1 MPGFLARRAAQGILV
16 LVGVAAIVFV
26 LARLTGDPVQLLLPD
41 RATPAEVAA
50 MRDRLGL
57 NDPLPLQFVRFVE
70 SAVHGDFGNSIR
82 FRQPALDLVLGRLP
96 ATALLAG
103 LSLLL
108 ALLLSVP
115 MGIVAAV
122 NRGGLIDRALMS
134 VSLLGYAV
142 PTFWLGIM
150 LILIFSVE
158 LRLFPPSGFG
168 SPSQLVLPVSTLGVY
183 EAALLAR
190 LLRRGIVDA
199 FAQPYIQTAHAKGL
213 TPIRILIVHTLRNAA
228 IPVVTVFGLQLGSL
242 LGGAVITETVF
253 SYPGVGLLLV
263 QAIGQRDFPIIQAFV
278 IVSAAIVVVI
288 NLIVDLTYAALDPR
302 IRHG

>member
-1 MPGFLARRAAQGILV
+1 MPGFLARRAVQGILV

-57 NDPLPLQFVRFVE
+57 NDPLPVQFVRFVE
-70 SAVHGDFGNSIR
+70 SAVHGDFGKSIR

-96 ATALLAG
+96 TTALLAG

-115 MGIVAAV
+115 MGILAAV
-122 NRGGLIDRALMS
+122 NRGGLIDRVLMS
-134 VSLLGYAV
+134 ISLLGYAI

-150 LILIFSVE
+150 LILIFSVD

-168 SPSQLVLPVSTLGVY
+168 SPSQLVLPVATLGVY

-199 FAQPYIQTAHAKGL
+199 FAQPYIQTAQAKGL
-213 TPIRILIVHTLRNAA
+213 TPFRILLVHTLRNAA